1 MDVRRRDRIAIW
13 TLAALCLLLTTV
25 LTVSFVSSI
34 AAHPR
39 RGADRPHPGG
49 SQSPTASPSATP
61 TPRAT
66 ATPTPDQGRGS
77 GGGTGI
83 GGGGTGTGGGSVNQP
98 SPSYAI
104 SGTLSQQLRPGDVY
118 PLDLTLTN
126 LGSAAMTVVDLH
138 VAISHVSAPNATPSR
153 PCTVNDFAATQVANG
168 FSVALGSFE
177 STSLSARGIPSSQW
191 PQISMLNTA
200 ANQDGCKGA
209 TLTLSF
215 SGAST

>member
-25 LTVSFVSSI
+25 LAVSFISSI

-39 RGADRPHPGG
+39 RGADRSHPGG
-49 SQSPTASPSATP
+49 SPSPTASPSATP
-61 TPRAT
+61 TPLAT
-66 ATPTPDQGRGS
+66 ATPTPDQGNGS
-77 GGGTGI
+77 GSGTGI

-104 SGTLSQQLRPGDVY
+104 SGTLSQQLRPGDMY

-138 VAISHVSAPNATPSR
+138 VAISHVTAPNATPSQ
-153 PCTVNDFAATQVANG
+153 PCSVNDFAAAQVANG

-177 STSLSARGIPSSQW
+177 STSLSARGISSSQW